1 MTRKRMI
8 ASLLVLVLSAVQVA
22 AWAVALERFDN
33 VTAAPLDWQAF
44 ERLLTVLP
52 EPLLIALG
60 GCLSIVA
67 GIVVGMI
74 GRTPPEPI
82 DPVHLGVQ

>member
-8 ASLLVLVLSAVQVA
+8 ASLLALVLSAVQVA

-33 VTAAPLDWQAF
+33 AAASPLHWNAF
-44 ERLLTVLP
+44 ERLLTVMP

-67 GIVVGMI
+67 GIAVGMI
-74 GRTPPEPI
+74 GRTPSEPI
-82 DPVHLGVQ
+82 DPVHLGLQ